1 MQIGIRKMG
10 LGKCYDEAI
19 NLALEG
25 KVRLVLML
33 QKSCDMIAS
42 LLDFFK

>member
-33 QKSCDMIAS
+33 LQNCDMIAS
-42 LLDFFK
+42 VSTF